1 MKRIIADCP
10 CCNGKLHIS
19 ALRCPDCG
27 MELRNTFPISAFD
40 KLSIEQYHFLM
51 AFLKNRGNMK
61 GLQEEMGISY
71 PTAKKRLDEL
81 CVTLGLE
88 EQSDAQQMGKMDI
101 TAVKLDRQS
110 KKASEIIKAKLL
122 DQGGHITVYTAKG
135 LPCEIWMNGDG
146 ESFTSDKLPIKP
158 AYEFRVFDVIV
169 ELMMLQ
175 GGRAKKGNG
184 RNYKLGERNCDET
197 TVVGAVAMDRGNRIG
212 DSVFDP
218 VFVFAAVL
226 EWAEIAHNGRGE
238 LVLTQQYRRML

>member
-1 MKRIIADCP
+1 
-10 CCNGKLHIS
+10 
-19 ALRCPDCG
+19 
-27 MELRNTFPISAFD
+27 
-40 KLSIEQYHFLM
+40 
-51 AFLKNRGNMK
+51 
-61 GLQEEMGISY
+61 MGISY

-169 ELMMLQ
+169 ELMILQ